1 MGPNTPLTAV
11 RYADGR
17 ATSRPNRA
25 AEARCAL
32 TALAAFAAL
41 PASLVTIWALC
52 RTPAARL
59 VVAAPRADRWHTRST
74 PLLGGSGIM
83 VGLLTAVGVA
93 LAGGLIPVSRE
104 LGGILGGCA
113 VLFVAGLLDDV
124 FHLPPLAKLA
134 AQAGAAT
141 LVLVSGVR
149 VEIISNDVAATA
161 LGVVW
166 LIGMTNAFN
175 LLDNMDGLAATLA
188 AIACTFFAI
197 DAFTVH
203 PSHLVAVV
211 SLGICFACLGFLP
224 YNLRLR
230 RPAAVFMGDSGSQVL
245 GFGLASLGL
254 AASWTVAGST
264 VATLL
269 LPILV
274 LAVPI
279 LDTTLVTVVRLLEGR
294 PVTRG
299 GRDHTSHR
307 LVYQGLSDRRAVV
320 LLCVVSAALGLTSL
334 AYKVLDD
341 TRITLAG
348 VLITFAFLIQFG
360 SYLADVN
367 HQPTADRA
375 PTLLR
380 SLLVHRRRLVEVLV
394 DFALITAS
402 FTVAFVL
409 RLEGTGSGW
418 QRHVFDLS
426 LPAILVARYVMFI
439 AFGLYR
445 GVWRY
450 AGARDAASVMAA
462 VVFSEGAAFLFIW
475 ATVPWGGFPR
485 GTYLIDVILC
495 SFLIGASRFSERAVA
510 HAISALV
517 GRGMQRR
524 VLIVGAGRSGRS
536 LLRELRE
543 TPGERV
549 VGFVDDDRGLKR
561 RRIQGVGVVGGLD
574 EIGWALG
581 RLSPDAVLVTIPD
594 APRERLDAIV
604 EACRRAAVPCSFV
617 RRQIDL
623 DPAFVLGAAAE

>member
-1 MGPNTPLTAV
+1 VTV
-11 RYADGR
+11 
-17 ATSRPNRA
+17 A
-25 AEARCAL
+25 ASAL
-32 TALAAFAAL
+32 AAL
-41 PASLVTIWALC
+41 PASLLTIWVLL
-52 RTPAARL
+52 RTPAARH

-74 PLLGGSGIM
+74 PLLGGSGFIA
-83 VGLLTAVGVA
+83 GLLAAVGIA
-93 LAGGLIPVSRE
+93 LAAGLIPASRE

-113 VLFVAGLLDDV
+113 LLFVAGLLDDL
-124 FHLPPLAKLA
+124 FRLSPLAKIGAQLA
-134 AQAGAAT
+134 AAAV
-141 LVLVSGVR
+141 VLSSGVR
-149 VEIISNDVAATA
+149 VEIVSNGVVATA
-161 LGVVW
+161 LGVLW
-166 LIGMTNAFN
+166 LVGMTNAFN

-188 AIACTFFAI
+188 AIACALFAL

-203 PSHLVAVV
+203 PNHLVAVL
-211 SLGICFACLGFLP
+211 SLGLCFACLGFLP

-230 RPAAVFMGDSGSQVL
+230 GPAAVFMGDSGSQLL
-245 GFGLASLGL
+245 GFALGSLGL
-254 AASWTVAGST
+254 ASSWTVAGST

-294 PVTRG
+294 PVTQG

-307 LVYQGLSDRRAVV
+307 LVYQGLSDKRAVV

-348 VLITFAFLIQFG
+348 VLITFAFLLQFG

-367 HQPTADRA
+367 HA
-375 PTLLR
+375 PDSDSAPSFLR

-394 DFALITAS
+394 DFALISAS
-402 FTVAFVL
+402 FTIAFIV
-409 RLEGTGSGW
+409 RMQGTGSPW

-426 LPAILVARYVMFI
+426 LPVLLIARYVAFI

-450 AGARDAASVMAA
+450 AGARDATSIVTA
-462 VVFSEGAAFLFIW
+462 VVASEGATFLFIW
-475 ATVPWGGFPR
+475 WYVPWDGFPR
-485 GTYLIDVILC
+485 GTYLIDVLLC
-495 SFLIGASRFSERAVA
+495 SMLVGASRFGERALGRVLGS
-510 HAISALV
+510 IV
-517 GRGMQRR
+517 GRSEQHRD
-524 VLIVGAGRSGRS
+524 LIVGAGRSGRS

-549 VGFVDDDRGLKR
+549 VAFVDDDPVLRR
-561 RRIQGVGVVGGLD
+561 RRIQGVPVVGGLD

-581 RLSPDAVLVTIPD
+581 RTTPDTVLVTVPD
-594 APRERLDAIV
+594 APRERLDAVV
-604 EACRRAAVPCSFV
+604 EACRRAGIPCRFV
-617 RRQIDL
+617 RREIGV
-623 DPAFVLGAAAE
+623 DPAVVLGIAAE